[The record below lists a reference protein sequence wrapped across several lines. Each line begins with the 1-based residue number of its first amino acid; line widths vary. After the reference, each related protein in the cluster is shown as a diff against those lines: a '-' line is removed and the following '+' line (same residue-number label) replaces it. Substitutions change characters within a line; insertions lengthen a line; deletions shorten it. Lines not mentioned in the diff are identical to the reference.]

1 MFPRVF
7 VFKLFTKGA
16 YHTDPEARQ
25 RAMRG
30 TVTSYE
36 MNVQDM
42 AAMVSGNL
50 LPHKP
55 AVLASVITVT
65 FVSAGPLPK
74 KWLKTTFRVR
84 RAEVGRALEIM
95 QMNQRHYREVQIDM
109 GRMQVLLEDDVP
121 EELIAGIRQCT
132 NPGLAAQE
140 SDGYVPEDDV
150 DADRGLGAGRG
161 VVGEWRW
168 SLGSTRSWLLLILL
182 MSPAPLP
189 GLNQSMSDHQGGC
202 QNHVWR
208 QSDLPR
214 SYRCRV

>member
-1 MFPRVF
+1 
-7 VFKLFTKGA
+7 
-16 YHTDPEARQ
+16 
-25 RAMRG
+25 MRG

-65 FVSAGPLPK
+65 FVGAGPLPK

-182 MSPAPLP
+182 TSPAPPP

-202 QNHVWR
+202 RNHVR
-208 QSDLPR
+208 RR
-214 SYRCRV
+214 SASPHPYRC

>member
-1 MFPRVF
+1 MVFPRVF

-65 FVSAGPLPK
+65 FVGAGPLPK

-95 QMNQRHYREVQIDM
+95 QMNQRHYRDVQIDT

-121 EELIAGIRQCT
+121 EELIAGIRQCAD
-132 NPGLAAQE
+132 PGLAAQE

-150 DADRGLGAGRG
+150 DADLGLGPGRG
-161 VVGEWRW
+161 VVGEWWRP
-168 SLGSTRSWLLLILL
+168 LGSTTSWLLLILL
-182 MSPAPLP
+182 TSPAPPP

-202 QNHVWR
+202 RNHVR
-208 QSDLPR
+208 RRSDSPHP
-214 SYRCRV
+214 YRC